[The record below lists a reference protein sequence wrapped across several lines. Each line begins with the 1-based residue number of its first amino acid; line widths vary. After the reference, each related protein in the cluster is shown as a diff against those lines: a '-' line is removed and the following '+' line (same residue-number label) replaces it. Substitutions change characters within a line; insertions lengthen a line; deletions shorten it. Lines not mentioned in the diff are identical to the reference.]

1 MQTINYISPEKKSQI
16 KSILG
21 RLDLDYIWY
30 VCETVNYWFSMDYP
44 QISEAGKPRR
54 EYCRLYCQFLWRHI
68 ADNEDIDYSN
78 AITNLV
84 NMILGKDPAYA
95 DAGNAIKAIDKVL
108 KIPTKAMK

>member
-1 MQTINYISPEKKSQI
+1 MQTQNYISIKTKRQI
-16 KSILG
+16 ELILG
-21 RLDLDYIWY
+21 RMDLDYIWY
-30 VCETVNYWFSMDYP
+30 ACETINFWFSIQYP

-68 ADNEDIDYSN
+68 ADNEDVDYSN
-78 AITNLV
+78 AITNLI
-84 NMILGKDPAYA
+84 NMILVKDPAHA